1 MFYCPTM
8 SVRPRPQYEE
18 TMKINF
24 DETDLDEW
32 DRVYRNVIRKCPG
45 NSHAKEIFE
54 NAFET
59 RLLADSADGST
70 YMKYNIPPPNQKS
83 MEFEKFLRHV
93 DKKYSHKVSRSS
105 GTTGTYSE
113 KDFKEIQNM
122 IESYK
127 HQREFQILQRKH
139 HAQKMEE
146 AQNDIN
152 YFDDIIETLESTLP
166 QHRTGNQYVAPINYP
181 F

>member
-1 MFYCPTM
+1 
-8 SVRPRPQYEE
+8 
-18 TMKINF
+18 MKINF

-70 YMKYNIPPPNQKS
+70 YMKYNIPPPNQIT

-113 KDFKEIQNM
+113 KDFKEIQKM

-127 HQREFQILQRKH
+127 QQRQYQMLQREHHYQKVTEFQN
-139 HAQKMEE
+139 E
-146 AQNDIN
+146 IN
-152 YFDDIIETLESTLP
+152 HFDDIIETLESTLP
-166 QHRTGNQYVAPINYP
+166 HHRTGKQYFAPIKYH